1 MKMNRRHLY
10 LPFVLG
16 AISLFLVG
24 FFFLDSNVTKAGTT
38 PQPTTSGAGLSL
50 EAWAL
55 ERAYP
60 GTNISYN
67 NYAAAYQQHR
77 TKTLEKS
84 GLTEGEWESLG
95 PENVGGRTLCLA
107 FHPTDSNIIYAGSAG
122 GGLWK
127 TETQGVGRQAWEY
140 VPTGFPIM
148 GVAAIAIDQ
157 NDPDHII
164 IGTGETYG
172 IGFARPGTENRLTR
186 GTYGIGILQSKDG
199 GLSWSQVLDFNQNQ
213 IIGIQDIEY
222 NPLNVQEVYAATS
235 IGVYKSINGGDNW
248 SLVFNRPNC
257 VDLEIDPT
265 NGTTLYVTHGNLNFD
280 LNPARSGIYKSTDG
294 GTQWVEITH
303 INLPTAW
310 SGNAK
315 LTIAPDNA
323 NTIYASLQDAFFD
336 SNASPPRGIFKST
349 DAGASW
355 ANINTQN
362 IANFQGWYSHD
373 IAINPNN
380 TDHIFNVGID
390 AWRSTDGGRNFTK
403 RSDWAKWTFGL
414 IDVATPEGDDDYVHA
429 DIHGVYYHPLIP
441 NKVFLATDGGVFSS
455 ADEGLTFTTH
465 NGGLQTTQFYAN
477 MGSSATNP
485 DFCIAGAQ
493 DNSTYI
499 YRGLPSWSRVIGGD
513 GMSAAVNQSNDQIV
527 YGSAQ
532 NLYLVKS
539 TDGGNSF
546 SSIQPSRASGDRPAF
561 SAPYELAPS
570 NNDVIY
576 AGARYLYRSFNKGY
590 SWTPTTSQTID
601 ITNYIV
607 KIAISPIDAN
617 VVYIATAP
625 DPFSAPRNARLFKST
640 NGGASFTPLSG
651 LPDRVCKDISI
662 DPNDAE
668 RIYTAFS
675 GFGTQHVYKSEDG
688 GDTWTAIDGDL
699 PDIPTNTIA
708 IDPLNSNDIYVG
720 NDLGVYYSPDAGAS
734 WQAFSD
740 ALPEATMVVD
750 LNISPSNRKLRIA
763 THGHGIYQR
772 DFVAQPLANTS
783 TLIKATQWNIFPN
796 PATDLVEIEV
806 NIPQRIPSLSLSVHN
821 ELGQEVARIYEGDI
835 APGINSFQWQ
845 VNPTLKKG
853 TYFLRMRADGF
864 SNSKPLI
871 LQ

>member
-1 MKMNRRHLY
+1 MKISYRFL
-10 LPFVLG
+10 
-16 AISLFLVG
+16 SLFLISGLIVLSAWV
-24 FFFLDSNVTKAGTT
+24 FITT
-38 PQPTTSGAGLSL
+38 SASTPTLPQQTTSGAGLSL
-50 EAWAL
+50 EAWAS

-60 GTNISYN
+60 GESISPTSYTR
-67 NYAAAYQQHR
+67 AFQQHR

-107 FHPTDSNIIYAGSAG
+107 FHPTDSNVIYAGTAG

-127 TETQGVGRQAWEY
+127 TETQGLGQQAWQY
-140 VPTGFPIM
+140 VATGFPVM
-148 GVAAIAIDQ
+148 GVATIAIDQ

-172 IGFARPGTENRLTR
+172 VGFARPGTENRLTR

-199 GLSWSQVLDFNQNQ
+199 GQSWSQVLDFNQSQ

-222 NPLNVQEVYAATS
+222 NPLNSQEVYATTS
-235 IGVYKSINGGDNW
+235 IGLYKSMDGGDNW
-248 SLVFNRPNC
+248 SLIFIQSNC
-257 VDLEIDPT
+257 VDLEIDPS
-265 NGTTLYVTHGNLNFD
+265 NGTTVYLTHGNLNFD
-280 LNPARSGIYKSTDG
+280 LDPAQSGIYKSING
-294 GTQWVEITH
+294 GVDWVELTH
-303 INLPTAW
+303 TNLPTAW

-315 LTIAPDNA
+315 LAIAPDDA

-349 DAGASW
+349 DAGQTW
-355 ANINTQN
+355 ANINTQD
-362 IANFQGWYSHD
+362 IARFQGWYSHD

-380 TDHIFNVGID
+380 TSHIFNVGVD
-390 AWRSTDGGRNFTK
+390 AWSSTDGGANFTK

-414 IDVATPEGDDDYVHA
+414 IDVAIPEGDDDYVHA

-455 ADEGLTFTTH
+455 ADEGLSFTTH

-477 MGSSATNP
+477 MASSATNP

-499 YRGLPSWSRVIGGD
+499 YRGSPSWSRVIGGD
-513 GMSAAVNQSNDQIV
+513 GMSAAVNQTNDQIV

-546 SSIQPSRASGDRPAF
+546 SSIQPPRASSDRPPF

-570 NNDVIY
+570 NNSIIY
-576 AGARYLYRSFNKGY
+576 AGTRYLYRSFNSGY
-590 SWTPTTSQTID
+590 SWTTTTSQTID
-601 ITNYIV
+601 ITNYVV
-607 KIAISPIDAN
+607 KIAISPTNVN
-617 VVYIATAP
+617 VVYIATTP
-625 DPFSAPRNARLFKST
+625 DPFSTPRNARLFKST

-651 LPDRVCKDISI
+651 LPNRICKDISI
-662 DPNDAE
+662 DPNDSE

-734 WQAFSD
+734 WEAFSD
-740 ALPEATMVVD
+740 GLAEATMVVD

-763 THGHGIYQR
+763 THGHGIFQR
-772 DFVAQPLANTS
+772 DFVAQPLANPAALLAAS
-783 TLIKATQWNIFPN
+783 QVKVFPN
-796 PATDLVEIEV
+796 PATDFVEIEV
-806 NIPQRIPSLSLSVHN
+806 SITTRIPALTLTVHN
-821 ELGQEVARIYEGDI
+821 ELGQEVARIYQGSGH
-835 APGINSFQWQ
+835 PGINNFQWHAA
-845 VNPTLKKG
+845 PTLKRG
-853 TYFLRMRADGF
+853 TYYLRMTADGVSTTQSLF
-864 SNSKPLI
+864 LH
-871 LQ
+871 

>member
-1 MKMNRRHLY
+1 MKISYRFL
-10 LPFVLG
+10 
-16 AISLFLVG
+16 SLFLISGLIALSAWV
-24 FFFLDSNVTKAGTT
+24 FLTT
-38 PQPTTSGAGLSL
+38 SSSTPTLPQQTTSGAGLSL
-50 EAWAL
+50 EAWAS

-60 GTNISYN
+60 GENISPTSYVN
-67 NYAAAYQQHR
+67 AFQQHR
-77 TKTLEKS
+77 TKALEKS

-107 FHPTDSNIIYAGSAG
+107 FHPTDSNIIYAGTAG

-127 TETQGVGRQAWEY
+127 TETQGVGQQAWQY

-157 NDPDHII
+157 NDPDHLI

-199 GLSWSQVLDFNQNQ
+199 GQSWSQVLEFNQDQ
-213 IIGIQDIEY
+213 IIGIQDLEY
-222 NPLNVQEVYAATS
+222 NPLNDQEVYATTS

-248 SLVFNRPNC
+248 ALIFNRSNC

-265 NGTTLYVTHGNLNFD
+265 NGSTLYVTHGNLNFD
-280 LNPARSGIYKSTDG
+280 LNPAQSGIYKSING
-294 GTQWVEITH
+294 GVDWVELTH

-315 LTIAPDNA
+315 LVIAPDDA

-336 SNASPPRGIFKST
+336 SNASPPRGILKST
-349 DAGASW
+349 DAGQTW
-355 ANINTQN
+355 ANINRQD
-362 IANFQGWYSHD
+362 IARFQGWYSHD

-380 TDHIFNVGID
+380 TSHIFNVGVD
-390 AWRSTDGGRNFTK
+390 AWTSTNGGTNFTK

-414 IDVATPEGDDDYVHA
+414 IDVAVPEGGDDYVHA

-455 ADEGLTFTTH
+455 ADEGLSFTTH

-499 YRGLPSWSRVIGGD
+499 YRGSPSWSRVIGGD
-513 GMSAAVNQSNDQIV
+513 GMSAAVNQTNDQIV

-532 NLYLVKS
+532 GLYLVKS
-539 TDGGNSF
+539 IDGGESF
-546 SSIQPSRASGDRPAF
+546 ANASPVRVDGDRPAF

-570 NNDVIY
+570 NNNIMY
-576 AGARYLYRSFNKGY
+576 AGMRNLHRSNNGGN
-590 SWTPTTSQTID
+590 SWSPTTSSTVD
-601 ITNYIV
+601 LTNYIV
-607 KIAISPIDAN
+607 KIAISPTDPN
-617 VVYIATAP
+617 VVYVATTP
-625 DPFSAPRNARLFKST
+625 DPFSTPRAARLFKSSNAGQT
-640 NGGASFTPLSG
+640 FTPLSG
-651 LPDRVCKDISI
+651 LPNRVCKDISI
-662 DPNDAE
+662 DPNDSDV
-668 RIYTAFS
+668 IYTAFS
-675 GFGTQHVYKSEDG
+675 GFGTQHVYKSVDG
-688 GDTWTAIDGDL
+688 GSTWGSIDGDL
-699 PDIPTNTIA
+699 PDIPTNTIV

-734 WQAFSD
+734 WEAFSD

-763 THGHGIYQR
+763 THGHGIFQR
-772 DFVAQPLANTS
+772 DFVAEPLANQTAPLAFS
-783 TLIKATQWNIFPN
+783 TWKVFPN
-796 PATDLVEIEV
+796 PSTDFVEIEV
-806 NIPQRIPSLSLSVHN
+806 NVADRIPALTLTVHN
-821 ELGQEVARIYEGDI
+821 ELGQQVARIYQGS
-835 APGINSFQWQ
+835 ATPGINSFQWHAT
-845 VNPTLKKG
+845 PTLKRG
-853 TYFLRMRADGF
+853 TYYLRMTADGF
-864 SNSKPLI
+864 STTQSI
-871 LQ
+871 LLH